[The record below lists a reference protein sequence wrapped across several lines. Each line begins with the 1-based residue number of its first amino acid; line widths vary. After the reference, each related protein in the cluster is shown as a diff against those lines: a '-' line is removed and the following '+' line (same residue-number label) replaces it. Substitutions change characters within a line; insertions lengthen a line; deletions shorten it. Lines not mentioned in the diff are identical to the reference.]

1 MLFVNLNSGI
11 GKHQVALADAMYDVL
26 GDNFVF
32 IEFGQNQGHQYGSFK
47 DDTKGVDYYKDRP
60 YILKMYE
67 SKENENKAK
76 ELIEK
81 ADAMRVGGEPMLLTA
96 DRIKAGKLTFRSSE
110 RLFSGPLWK
119 DIIRYWRFQKIFRQF
134 STPNHRVLCQSSY
147 LTNDLRF
154 FGNGYN
160 ERCYKF
166 AYFTQIPQLDIEHVI
181 GSRRKDKI
189 QILWCARFIDLKHPE
204 LPLKLAKKLVAS
216 GRTNFEIQMIGA
228 NTTPLW
234 QKIKQQVEK
243 EQLSKYVILTGGIPN
258 IEVLEKMRQSH
269 VFIFTS
275 DKNEGWG
282 AVLNEAMGA
291 GCACVASNE
300 IGSVPF
306 LLHRKE
312 DGMIF
317 KSCSADSLFE
327 KVAYLYDNRNV
338 AEQMGRNAYETITT
352 FWSAQQ
358 AAKRLVELS
367 ESILLGKEKEYDDGP
382 CSKAYPIRYDNLLK
396 SH

>member
-32 IEFGQNQGHQYGSFK
+32 IEFGSHQGHQYGSFK
-47 DDTKGVDYYKDRP
+47 DDTKGVDYYANRP

-67 SKENENKAK
+67 SKDNELKAK
-76 ELIEK
+76 KLIAE
-81 ADAMRVGGEPMLLTA
+81 ADAMRVGGEPLSLTA
-96 DRIKAGKLTFRSSE
+96 ERIKAGKLTFRSSE

-119 DIIRYWRFQKIFRQF
+119 DIIRYCRFQKIFRQL
-134 STPNHRVLCQSSY
+134 SMPNHRVLCQSSF
-147 LTNDLRF
+147 LANDLQF
-154 FGNGYN
+154 FGKGYK

-166 AYFTQIPQLDIEHVI
+166 AYFTEIPKIDIEKVLTD
-181 GSRRKDKI
+181 RQVDKI
-189 QILWCARFIDLKHPE
+189 KIVWCARFIKLKHPE
-204 LPLKLAKKLVAS
+204 MPLQLAEKLIAS
-216 GRTNFEIQMIGA
+216 GRTNFEIRMIGA
-228 NTTPLW
+228 DTTPLW
-234 QKIKQQVEK
+234 HKIKHEVEIK
-243 EQLSKYVILTGGIPN
+243 QLQNHVILTGGMAN
-258 IEVLEKMRQSH
+258 TDVLEQMRQSH

-317 KSCSADSLFE
+317 MSCSVESLFE
-327 KVAYLYDNRNV
+327 KVAYLYDNPKAV
-338 AEQMGRNAYETITT
+338 EKMGRNAYETITT
-352 FWSAQQ
+352 TWSAHQ
-358 AAKRLVELS
+358 AAERLVKLS
-367 ESILLGKEKEYDDGP
+367 ESILKGKEISYANGP
-382 CSKAYPIRYDNLLK
+382 CSKAYPCKPEELIR
-396 SH
+396 

>member
-1 MLFVNLNSGI
+1 MLFVNLNAGI

-26 GDNFVF
+26 GKDFVF
-32 IEFGQNQGHQYGSFK
+32 IEFGRYQGYQYGTFK
-47 DDTKGVDYYKDRP
+47 DDTKGVDYYSNRP

-67 SKENENKAK
+67 SKESEKKAK
-76 ELIEK
+76 ELIAT
-81 ADAMRVGGEPMLLTA
+81 ADAMRVGGEPLSLTA
-96 DRIKAGKLTFRSSE
+96 ERIKAGKLTFRSSE

-119 DIIRYWRFQKIFRQF
+119 DIIRYCRFRKIFHQL
-134 STPNHRVLCQSSY
+134 STPNHRILCQSSF
-147 LTNDLRF
+147 LANDLRF
-154 FGNGYN
+154 FGNGYKD
-160 ERCYKF
+160 RCYKF
-166 AYFTQIPQLDIEHVI
+166 AYFTQIPQLNIEQAI
-181 GSRRKDKI
+181 GNRRKDKL
-189 QILWCARFIDLKHPE
+189 QIVWCARFIELKHPE
-204 LPLKLAKKLVAS
+204 MPLQLAEKLIVS
-216 GRTNFEIQMIGA
+216 GRPNFEIRMIGA
-228 NTTPLW
+228 DTTPLW
-234 QKIKQQVEK
+234 HKKKQEVETK
-243 EQLSKYVILTGGIPN
+243 QLQNHVILTGGMAN
-258 IEVLEKMRQSH
+258 TEVLEQMRQSH

-317 KSCSADSLFE
+317 KSCSVDSLFE
-327 KVAYLYDNRNV
+327 KVAYLYDNRKS

-352 FWSAQQ
+352 TWSAQQ

-367 ESILLGKEKEYDDGP
+367 ESILLGKEKGYVYGP
-382 CSKAYPIRYDNLLK
+382 CSKAYPLRYNDLLK
-396 SH
+396 